1 MTTKKFRLVKFMY
14 DKELNN
20 SNGKI
25 YDSKDEAINDGQSW
39 TNDSTIDR
47 EIRKQRWFNVVE
59 C

>member
-1 MTTKKFRLVKFMY
+1 MY

-25 YDSKDEAINDGQSW
+25 YVSKDEAINDGQSW